1 MATDS
6 NATNKKK
13 YISYFAR
20 FAVAAV
26 ALYLTFRGENTR
38 QVGQVLMSIRP
49 VFFIAA
55 FAIYIVSQI
64 IFVFRWYL
72 LLSVQGIKIGF
83 PVAIKLHFIGL
94 FYNNCL
100 PSSIGGDLLRAW
112 YVTKHTE
119 KRIEAALSVFVDRL
133 VGLAGIAIMGFV
145 SYLFIP
151 HDENKQSF
159 NFSAFD
165 ITGKIIAYRWYFAG
179 VLLLLILLV
188 FIIYLIPRG
197 RNALKRAVNWVQE
210 HGLAILGRTRKAFG
224 VYYNK
229 KFALVAALILTF
241 ACQGVF
247 ILGMWL
253 VGREIGVDTP
263 FKYYLIFFPISWLI
277 GALPVSIGGLGIM
290 EWWLKIAFSQ
300 VSAVAGENALAL
312 ALCQRI
318 LWILASLPGA
328 VIHLSGAHLPKD
340 FFIDYKEP
348 VN

>member
-1 MATDS
+1 MAPES
-6 NATNKKK
+6 KVTNKKK

-20 FAVAAV
+20 FAVAAG
-26 ALYLTFRGENTR
+26 ALYWTFRGEDLEKIGKLLT
-38 QVGQVLMSIRP
+38 SIGP
-49 VFFIAA
+49 VIFIAA
-55 FAIYIVSQI
+55 FAIYILSQI
-64 IFVFRWYL
+64 IFVLRWYL

-83 PVAIKLHFIGL
+83 PAAVKLHFIGL

-119 KRIEAALSVFVDRL
+119 KRLEAALSVFVDRV
-133 VGLAGIAIMGFV
+133 VGLAGIAIMAFV

-151 HDENKQSF
+151 HHGNEQSF
-159 NFSAFD
+159 DLSSFN
-165 ITGKIIAYRWYFAG
+165 IIERIISYRWYFVG
-179 VLLLLILLV
+179 FFGFFILLILVTYSNRKGRVALNRSLS
-188 FIIYLIPRG
+188 LIR
-197 RNALKRAVNWVQE
+197 E
-210 HGLAILGRTRKAFG
+210 HGRMIFDRTGKAFA

-229 KFALVAALILTF
+229 KMALLGALLLTF
-241 ACQGVF
+241 ACQSIF
-247 ILGMWL
+247 IIGLWL
-253 VGREIGVDTP
+253 VGRKIGAGVS

-290 EWWLKIAFSQ
+290 EWWLKTAFSQ
-300 VSAVAGENALAL
+300 ICGVPSTSASALAIS
-312 ALCQRI
+312 QRL

-328 VIHLSGAHLPKD
+328 VIHLFGAHLPKD